1 MEKLKQ
7 KLSSRKLW
15 VTIVGIV
22 IGLAAAFGIEEN
34 DYAQI
39 AGIVTSAVSV
49 VGYVFGESSVDAARE
64 INNTCDAEDDI

>member
-1 MEKLKQ
+1 MEKMKE

-15 VTIVGIV
+15 VTVVGIV

-49 VGYVFGESSVDAARE
+49 VGYVFGEAKVDAARIGTE
-64 INNTCDAEDDI
+64 EQRIE